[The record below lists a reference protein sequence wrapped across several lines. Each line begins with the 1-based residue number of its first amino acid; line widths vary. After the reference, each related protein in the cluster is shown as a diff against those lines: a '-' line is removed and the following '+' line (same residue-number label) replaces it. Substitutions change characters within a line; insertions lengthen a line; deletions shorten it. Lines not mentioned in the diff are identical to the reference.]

1 MWLPL
6 EKPAGQC
13 SDMSE
18 LHKAVF
24 FDRDGVI
31 NKERTDYVKT
41 TAELEILPNVAES
54 VRLLKDAGFLV
65 VVITNQSAVNRGL
78 TNHNNIKEIH
88 STIQKYLKRN
98 GTYIDGFYYC
108 PHRPDE
114 NCDCRKPKP
123 GLLLEAARELKI
135 DLKSSWMI
143 GDKKSDLQSAR
154 LAGCKAIVI
163 SEDMGLATAVQ
174 NILNS
179 IHS

>member
-1 MWLPL
+1 
-6 EKPAGQC
+6 
-13 SDMSE
+13 MSK

-31 NKERTDYVKT
+31 NRERADHVKT
-41 TAELEILPNVAES
+41 VEELEILPNVAES

-78 TNHNNIKEIH
+78 MNHNNIKEIH
-88 STIQKYLKRN
+88 STIQKYLERN

-114 NCDCRKPKP
+114 NCDCRKPKA
-123 GLLLEAARELKI
+123 GLLLQAAYELKI

-143 GDKKSDLQSAR
+143 GDKKSDLQSAK
-154 LAGCKAIVI
+154 LAGCKAIII
-163 SEDMGLATAVQ
+163 SVNMGLATAIQ